1 MLWALQPRYIVYFN
15 GNVRNND
22 REITAG
28 EFNEKRNFLETVRS
42 IHAGA
47 APTRLFSIHNYKFVQ
62 SHEAKRDAVC
72 NWLGCWKKVHLAHG
86 KCNAVKF
93 AVWVTEESAAKLIWS
108 SAILTPIYDWTRVLM
123 PDFFSHFWWKLG
135 MEQNVYLRP
144 EQKYSAFLREVF
156 PPFSIDIHI
165 SNALFLELCTLWLG
179 ENTTAQCN
187 GDRFSKTIFSRFP
200 QLKKNA
206 YSTCWNIE

>member
-1 MLWALQPRYIVYFN
+1 MKNAISWKQFAVYMLVQLRLGYSPFIITSLCKATKP
-15 GNVRNND
+15 NVTLYAIDSVVER
-22 REITAG
+22 
-28 EFNEKRNFLETVRS
+28 KCS
-42 IHAGA
+42 
-47 APTRLFSIHNYKFVQ
+47 
-62 SHEAKRDAVC
+62 
-72 NWLGCWKKVHLAHG
+72 LAHG

-93 AVWVTEESAAKLIWS
+93 DVWVTEESAAKLIWS

-135 MEQNVYLRP
+135 MEQNLYLRP

-187 GDRFSKTIFSRFP
+187 GDRFSETIFSRFP